1 MKTYIKFLIN
11 LFNISLLKIFIIFFI
26 IILITNILEQIE
38 FFKNI
43 DLSFFYLFFLSLL
56 NTPSVLFEILPF
68 IFLLGTQVF
77 FIHLIDKNELQVFKY
92 SGLNNIKI
100 IKILGLYS
108 FILGIIMVI
117 FFYNGS
123 SILKNSY
130 LLIKNNYSDDNKYL
144 AVITE
149 NGLWIKDEINDNI
162 NESRRIDISNVF
174 SSNRLSLGN
183 SFESGE
189 SITLGL
195 NFKKEKVNVD
205 NKIDKI
211 EEYIDFK
218 LASVFRLDE
227 EKNIPTSSTLNK
239 KNSNIFGE
247 FNFKPTR
254 NISLGYNFSLT
265 DDLNT
270 FEYNSLITKI
280 EFGNFITQFDYL
292 EERGAVG
299 STNIIENTTKYNF
312 DNQNSISFNT
322 RRNRKLDLTE
332 YYDLVYEYKNDC
344 LVAGVKYKKNYYNDA
359 DIKPVEELFFSIT
372 IVPLGTFSP
381 DKMALK

>member
-11 LFNISLLKIFIIFFI
+11 LFNISLLKIFITFFI

-162 NESRRIDISNVF
+162 NIINARQVKNEFLLNVSITKFNKDFDLVEVLQSERVDITSKKWKIFNPIT
-174 SSNRLSLGN
+174 LKGN
-183 SFESGE
+183 SQSTLNELILHSNFDLQKINSLFSNLSSLSIIDLITLRKSYMSLNYSVTDINSHLLKIVSYPVYLTLITIFSAIIMFNIGYQKNTFYK
-189 SITLGL
+189 ITLGIFL
-195 NFKKEKVNVD
+195 SVIIYYINNFLSVLGTNEK
-205 NKIDKI
+205 
-211 EEYIDFK
+211 
-218 LASVFRLDE
+218 
-227 EKNIPTSSTLNK
+227 IPLTL
-239 KNSNIFGE
+239 SIFL
-247 FNFKPTR
+247 P
-254 NISLGYNFSLT
+254 
-265 DDLNT
+265 
-270 FEYNSLITKI
+270 LII
-280 EFGNFITQFDYL
+280 LSIINFI
-292 EERGAVG
+292 
-299 STNIIENTTKYNF
+299 SII
-312 DNQNSISFNT
+312 
-322 RRNRKLDLTE
+322 KLNE
-332 YYDLVYEYKNDC
+332 K
-344 LVAGVKYKKNYYNDA
+344 
-359 DIKPVEELFFSIT
+359 
-372 IVPLGTFSP
+372 
-381 DKMALK
+381 

>member
-1 MKTYIKFLIN
+1 MQTYIKFLIN
-11 LFNISLLKIFIIFFI
+11 LFNISLLKIFITFFI

-149 NGLWIKDEINDNI
+149 NGLWIKDEINNNI
-162 NESRRIDISNVF
+162 NIINARQVNNEFLLNVSITKFNKDFDLVEVLQSERVDITSKKWKIFNPIT
-174 SSNRLSLGN
+174 LKGN
-183 SFESGE
+183 SQSTLNELILHSNFDLQKINSLFSNLSSLSIIDLITLRKSYMSLNYSVTDINSHLLKIVSYPVYLTLITIFSAIIMFNIGYQKNTFYK
-189 SITLGL
+189 ITLGIFL
-195 NFKKEKVNVD
+195 SVIIYYINNFLSVLGTNEK
-205 NKIDKI
+205 
-211 EEYIDFK
+211 
-218 LASVFRLDE
+218 
-227 EKNIPTSSTLNK
+227 IPVTL
-239 KNSNIFGE
+239 SIFL
-247 FNFKPTR
+247 P
-254 NISLGYNFSLT
+254 
-265 DDLNT
+265 
-270 FEYNSLITKI
+270 LII
-280 EFGNFITQFDYL
+280 LSIINFI
-292 EERGAVG
+292 
-299 STNIIENTTKYNF
+299 SII
-312 DNQNSISFNT
+312 
-322 RRNRKLDLTE
+322 KLNE
-332 YYDLVYEYKNDC
+332 K
-344 LVAGVKYKKNYYNDA
+344 
-359 DIKPVEELFFSIT
+359 
-372 IVPLGTFSP
+372 
-381 DKMALK
+381 

>member
-11 LFNISLLKIFIIFFI
+11 LFNISLLKIFITFFI

-162 NESRRIDISNVF
+162 NIINARQINNEFLLNVSITKFNKDFDLVEVLQSERVDIRSKKWKIF
-174 SSNRLSLGN
+174 TPITLKGN
-183 SFESGE
+183 SQSTLNELILHSNFDLQKINSLFSNLSSLSMIDLITLRKSYMSLNYSVTDINSHLLKIVSYPVYLTLITIFSAIIMLNIGYQKNTFYK
-189 SITLGL
+189 ITLGIFL
-195 NFKKEKVNVD
+195 SVIIYYINNFLSVLGTNEK
-205 NKIDKI
+205 
-211 EEYIDFK
+211 
-218 LASVFRLDE
+218 
-227 EKNIPTSSTLNK
+227 IPVTL
-239 KNSNIFGE
+239 SIFL
-247 FNFKPTR
+247 P
-254 NISLGYNFSLT
+254 
-265 DDLNT
+265 
-270 FEYNSLITKI
+270 LII
-280 EFGNFITQFDYL
+280 LSIINFI
-292 EERGAVG
+292 
-299 STNIIENTTKYNF
+299 SII
-312 DNQNSISFNT
+312 
-322 RRNRKLDLTE
+322 KLNE
-332 YYDLVYEYKNDC
+332 K
-344 LVAGVKYKKNYYNDA
+344 
-359 DIKPVEELFFSIT
+359 
-372 IVPLGTFSP
+372 
-381 DKMALK
+381 

>member
-26 IILITNILEQIE
+26 IILITNILEQVE

-68 IFLLGTQVF
+68 IFLLSTQVF

-92 SGLNNIKI
+92 TGLNNIKI

-108 FILGIIMVI
+108 FTLGIVLVI

-162 NESRRIDISNVF
+162 NIINARKVNNEFLLNVSITRFNKDFDVVEILQSEKVDITSKKWKIFNPII
-174 SSNRLSLGN
+174 LKGN
-183 SFESGE
+183 SQSSLDELVLQSNFDLQKINSLFSNLSSLSIIDLITLRKSYMSLNYSVTDINSHLLKIVSYPLYLTLITIFSAIIMFNIGYQKNTFFK
-189 SITLGL
+189 ITLGIFL
-195 NFKKEKVNVD
+195 SVIIYYINNFLSVLGTNEK
-205 NKIDKI
+205 
-211 EEYIDFK
+211 
-218 LASVFRLDE
+218 
-227 EKNIPTSSTLNK
+227 IPLTL
-239 KNSNIFGE
+239 SIFL
-247 FNFKPTR
+247 P
-254 NISLGYNFSLT
+254 
-265 DDLNT
+265 
-270 FEYNSLITKI
+270 LII
-280 EFGNFITQFDYL
+280 LSIINFI
-292 EERGAVG
+292 
-299 STNIIENTTKYNF
+299 SII
-312 DNQNSISFNT
+312 
-322 RRNRKLDLTE
+322 KLNE
-332 YYDLVYEYKNDC
+332 K
-344 LVAGVKYKKNYYNDA
+344 
-359 DIKPVEELFFSIT
+359 
-372 IVPLGTFSP
+372 
-381 DKMALK
+381 

>member
-43 DLSFFYLFFLSLL
+43 DLSFFYLLFLSLL

-68 IFLLGTQVF
+68 IFLLGTQIF
-77 FIHLIDKNELQVFKY
+77 FIHLIDKNELKVFKY

-162 NESRRIDISNVF
+162 NIINARQVNNEFLLNVSITKFNKDFDLVEVLQSERVDITSKKWKIFNPIT
-174 SSNRLSLGN
+174 LKGN
-183 SFESGE
+183 SQSTLNELILHSNFDLQKINSLFSNLSSLSIIDLITLRKSYMSLNYSVTDINSHLLKIVSYPVYLTLITIFSAIIMFNIGYQKNTFFK
-189 SITLGL
+189 ITLGIFL
-195 NFKKEKVNVD
+195 SVIIYYINNFLSVLGTNEK
-205 NKIDKI
+205 
-211 EEYIDFK
+211 
-218 LASVFRLDE
+218 
-227 EKNIPTSSTLNK
+227 IPVTL
-239 KNSNIFGE
+239 SIFL
-247 FNFKPTR
+247 P
-254 NISLGYNFSLT
+254 
-265 DDLNT
+265 
-270 FEYNSLITKI
+270 LII
-280 EFGNFITQFDYL
+280 LSIINFI
-292 EERGAVG
+292 
-299 STNIIENTTKYNF
+299 SII
-312 DNQNSISFNT
+312 
-322 RRNRKLDLTE
+322 KLNE
-332 YYDLVYEYKNDC
+332 K
-344 LVAGVKYKKNYYNDA
+344 
-359 DIKPVEELFFSIT
+359 
-372 IVPLGTFSP
+372 
-381 DKMALK
+381 

>member
-11 LFNISLLKIFIIFFI
+11 LFNISLLKIFITFFI

-123 SILKNSY
+123 SILKKSY

-162 NESRRIDISNVF
+162 NIINARQINNEFLLNVSITKFNKDFDLVEALQSERVDITSKKWKIFNPIT
-174 SSNRLSLGN
+174 LKGN
-183 SFESGE
+183 SQNNLNELILHSNFDLQKINSLFSNLSSLSIIDLITLRKSYMSLNYSVTDINSHLLKIVSYPVYLTLITIFSAIIMFNIGYQKNTFYK
-189 SITLGL
+189 ITLGIFL
-195 NFKKEKVNVD
+195 SVIIYYINNFLSVLGTNEK
-205 NKIDKI
+205 
-211 EEYIDFK
+211 
-218 LASVFRLDE
+218 
-227 EKNIPTSSTLNK
+227 IPVTL
-239 KNSNIFGE
+239 SIFL
-247 FNFKPTR
+247 P
-254 NISLGYNFSLT
+254 
-265 DDLNT
+265 
-270 FEYNSLITKI
+270 LII
-280 EFGNFITQFDYL
+280 LSIINFI
-292 EERGAVG
+292 
-299 STNIIENTTKYNF
+299 SII
-312 DNQNSISFNT
+312 
-322 RRNRKLDLTE
+322 KLNE
-332 YYDLVYEYKNDC
+332 K
-344 LVAGVKYKKNYYNDA
+344 
-359 DIKPVEELFFSIT
+359 
-372 IVPLGTFSP
+372 
-381 DKMALK
+381 